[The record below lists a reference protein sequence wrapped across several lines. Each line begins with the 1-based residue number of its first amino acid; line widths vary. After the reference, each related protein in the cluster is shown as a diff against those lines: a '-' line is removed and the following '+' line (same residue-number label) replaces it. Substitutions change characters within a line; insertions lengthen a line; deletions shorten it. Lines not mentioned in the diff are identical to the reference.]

1 MNSTKDLAILIVDD
15 EPLVRAGLRA
25 ILSELKET
33 CSITRMFEAED
44 GTRAVQILSE
54 HRIDI
59 VFTDMKMP
67 NMDGLE
73 LLAWISA
80 RAPECKSVVLSCH
93 DDYTYVRNSFR
104 FNVVDYI
111 LKYDIN
117 KTVVSG
123 IIEKILSDLE
133 EHTVTVSAEVDPAAV
148 VRAEIETL
156 REELSPNAWFTLVL
170 VYTGNY
176 RMSSNLLEPALTS
189 LIGGTTGISCRFI
202 HPKDTEHF
210 LVLETGEPL
219 KDDSTIFPARQVRDR
234 LSEKTGHRVSLITGR
249 SVRGSKSI
257 ADSLSGIWTGRRKSF
272 FQCPGVYRSSPLP
285 ADISPGHSNEQFTTV
300 KIDMYKYFF
309 DDNIPAL
316 KSNFSSFIEHCRR
329 DPSISVDQV
338 QKSCAEFF
346 DLISVFHRDSL
357 VGRGPEG
364 LVRLRNTIY
373 NAEYFSDIEDV
384 MDELFAELSSTSI
397 AAVGRDTVST
407 GIQRALIYI
416 HTHYG
421 SGTLSLAEVA
431 DHLNYSHSYLSRQF
445 KKETGFNVVTYINEL
460 RLTEARRLLN
470 TGRHLVYEVAAMV
483 GYNNYNYFSKMYKKK
498 YGASPAKDSNNFDMA
513 ESG

>member
-1 MNSTKDLAILIVDD
+1 MNNTKDLAILIVDD
-15 EPLVRAGLRA
+15 EPLVRTGLRA
-25 ILSELKET
+25 ILGELKET
-33 CSITRMFEAED
+33 CSIVEVFEAED
-44 GTRAVQILSE
+44 GKRAVQILSE

-73 LLAWISA
+73 LLAWIST
-80 RAPECKSVVLSCH
+80 RTPECKSVVLSCH

-117 KTVVSG
+117 KAVVSG
-123 IIEKILSDLE
+123 VIEKILSDLDK
-133 EHTVTVSAEVDPAAV
+133 HHVTVSADADPTAA
-148 VRAEIETL
+148 VRAEIEPL
-156 REELSPNAWFTLVL
+156 RNELSPTSWVTLVL

-189 LIGGTTGISCRFI
+189 FIGGTTGISCNFI
-202 HPKDTEHF
+202 HPKDTGHF
-210 LVLETGEPL
+210 LVLETKVPL
-219 KDDSTIFPARQVRDR
+219 KDDSTIFPAGRVRDR
-234 LSEKTGHRVSLITGR
+234 LSEKTGHRVSLIIGR
-249 SVRGSKSI
+249 SGRGCKSI
-257 ADSLSGIWTGRRKSF
+257 TDGIAGIWTGRRKAF
-272 FQCPGVYRSSPLP
+272 FQGPGVYRSSPLP
-285 ADISPGHSNEQFTTV
+285 ADFPTGHSNEQFTTT
-300 KIDMYKYFF
+300 KLDLYKYLF

-316 KSNFSSFIEHCRR
+316 KSNLSSFVNHCRK
-329 DPSISVDQV
+329 DSSISVDQV

-346 DLISVFHRDSL
+346 DLVSVFHRDSL
-357 VGRGPEG
+357 AGRGPEG
-364 LVRLRNTIY
+364 LVRLRDTIY

-384 MDELFAELSSTSI
+384 MDELFAELSSTSVT
-397 AAVGRDTVST
+397 AVGGETVST

-498 YGASPAKDSNNFDMA
+498 YGASPAKDSNNFDLA
-513 ESG
+513 VSG